1 MSFEPLLD
9 VPEAAELLRVHPKTV
24 QALARAGKVP
34 CFRMGKYWRFRK
46 SALESWVDEQLQSSQ
61 QSRRVS

>member
-24 QALARAGKVP
+24 QAMARAGKVP
-34 CFRMGKYWRFRK
+34 CLRLGKYWRFRK
-46 SALESWVDEQLQSSQ
+46 SALEGWVDEQLQSSQ
-61 QSRRVS
+61 QSRRVG